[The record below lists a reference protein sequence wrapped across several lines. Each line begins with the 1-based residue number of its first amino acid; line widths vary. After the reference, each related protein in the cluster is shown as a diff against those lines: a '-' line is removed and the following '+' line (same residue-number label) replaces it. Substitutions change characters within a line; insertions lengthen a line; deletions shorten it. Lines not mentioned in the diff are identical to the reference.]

1 METRKNNSDRMG
13 TVFLL
18 LLFLWLIFMIATALT
33 SKKPKGRVVR
43 SAHPIAY
50 QIIGDSTRIYFIWT
64 DSLEN
69 KILSAD
75 TFVTYHKNSIPETG
89 KNVDIWIKK

>member
-1 METRKNNSDRMG
+1 M
-13 TVFLL
+13 
-18 LLFLWLIFMIATALT
+18 WLIFTIATSLT
-33 SKKPKGRVVR
+33 TRKPKASATR

-50 QIIGDSTRIYFIWT
+50 QIIGDSTRIYFVWT

-75 TFVTYHKNSIPETG
+75 TFVTYHKNETPEQG
-89 KNVDIWIKK
+89 KNIDIWVKK